1 MKQNFFAVDLGATSG
16 RTILGTFIEGGL
28 NLEEINRFPNHLI
41 EVGGHFYWD
50 IYALYR
56 HIIDGLKQVARRGEP
71 VTSIG
76 IDTWGVDFVCI
87 GKDGNLLRQPY
98 AYRDPHT
105 AGAPEAFFSR
115 ISRSEV
121 YGKTGIQIMNFNS
134 LFQLD
139 TLRRNHDSAL
149 EAADKILFMPDALSY
164 MLTGEMVT
172 EYTIASTAQLVNAQT
187 RRLEPELLEAV
198 GLSEKNFG
206 RFVFPG
212 KKVGVLTEEVQKITG
227 LGAIPVI
234 AVAGHD
240 TGSAVA
246 AVPALDRNFAY
257 LSSGTWSLMG
267 VETDAPVINAETE
280 ALNFTNEGGVEGT
293 VRLLKNICGMWLLER
308 CRLNWGD
315 TGYPELISEA
325 EACEPFRSLINPDD
339 DCFANP
345 ADMEKAIAGYCRAT
359 GQPVPDS
366 RGQVVRCIFES
377 LALRYRQVL
386 ENLKALSP
394 HPVEVLHVIGG
405 GSRNDLLN
413 QFTANAIG
421 LPVVAGP
428 SEATAIGNVMIQA
441 MAAGAATDVAGMR
454 RLINRSIPLKTYQP
468 QDTEAWDTAYIHFR
482 NSIR

>member
-16 RTILGTFIEGGL
+16 RTILGSFIEGGL

-56 HIIDGLKQVARRGEP
+56 HILDGLKLVAHRGESIA
-71 VTSIG
+71 SIG
-76 IDTWGVDFVCI
+76 IDTWGVDFGFV
-87 GKDGNLLRQPY
+87 GKDGNLLLQP
-98 AYRDPHT
+98 
-105 AGAPEAFFSR
+105 
-115 ISRSEV
+115 

-149 EAADKILFMPDALSY
+149 EAADKVLFMPDALSY
-164 MLTGEMVT
+164 MLTGKMVT
-172 EYTIASTAQLVNAQT
+172 EYTIASTAQLVNAHTQ
-187 RRLEPELLEAV
+187 RLEPELLKAV
-198 GLSEKNFG
+198 GLKEENFG

-212 KKVGVLTEEVQKITG
+212 EKIGTLTEEVQKITG

-267 VETDAPVINAETE
+267 VETDAPVITAETE

-293 VRLLKNICGMWLLER
+293 IRLLKNICGMWLLER

-315 TGYPELISEA
+315 TSYPELITEA
-325 EACEPFRSLINPDD
+325 DSCEPFRSLINPDD

-345 ADMEKAIAGYCRAT
+345 ADMEQAIREYCRTA
-359 GQPVPDS
+359 GQPVPEQ
-366 RGQVVRCIFES
+366 RGQIVRCIFES

-386 ENLKALSP
+386 ENLRALSP
-394 HPVEVLHVIGG
+394 RPIETLHVIGG

-421 LPVVAGP
+421 IPVVAGP

-441 MAAGAATDVAGMR
+441 MTVGEATDVAGMR
-454 RLINRSIPLKTYQP
+454 QLISRSIPLKTYHP
-468 QDTEAWDTAYIHFR
+468 QDMAAWDAAYIHFKNCVR
-482 NSIR
+482 